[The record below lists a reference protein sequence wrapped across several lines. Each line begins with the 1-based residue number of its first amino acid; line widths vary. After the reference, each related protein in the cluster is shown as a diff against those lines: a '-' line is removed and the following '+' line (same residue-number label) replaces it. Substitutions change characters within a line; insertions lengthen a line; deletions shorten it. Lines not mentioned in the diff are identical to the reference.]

1 MELKTANQLVEE
13 ITEKLNLVTDITTE
27 VLPTK
32 NVVVYVKIYV
42 TYLIKSN
49 LEFML
54 QLAEKYHVTIG
65 LYSDRGYFTLLYS

>member
-1 MELKTANQLVEE
+1 MDRQTANNISEELVK
-13 ITEKLNLVTDITTE
+13 TLNLVMEFNREVTNNVTT
-27 VLPTK
+27 L
-32 NVVVYVKIYV
+32 YVKIYV

-54 QLAEKYHVTIG
+54 QLAEKYHVTIE